1 MASLSIEGAT
11 KRFGPKVALDGVSLG
26 VEDGAFLALLGPSG
40 CGKST
45 LLRAVAGFERLD
57 GGTIRLGDE
66 LVSGPGTHV
75 PTERRRLGMV
85 FQSYALWPH
94 MSVAGNVA
102 FALEVQGLP
111 AAERRSRVARA
122 LDTVGLAELADRRP
136 AALSGGQRQRVALA
150 RTLAAEPRVVLLDE
164 PLANLDAHLR
174 ETMQEEFRRFHRES
188 GATMVFVTHD
198 QAEALAL
205 ADRVAVLMDGRL
217 VQVDAPEALYER
229 PADAEVARFVGRG
242 ALVPVRIE
250 GVGPGRARA
259 ALAGRVLELRAPPG
273 LVPGGATACLRPEAC
288 RVLAEGAEG
297 VPARV
302 RSVRYTGP
310 VRVVALE
317 LEDGGATP
325 IGAVAPAE
333 LALEP
338 GRRVTVDVRDGWVLP
353 PGGSGVRDR

>member
-1 MASLSIEGAT
+1 MASLTVEAAT
-11 KRFGPKVALDGVSLG
+11 RRFGPKLALDGVSLR

-66 LVSGPGTHV
+66 IVSGPGTHV

-122 LDTVGLAELADRRP
+122 LDTVGLTDLADRRP

-164 PLANLDAHLR
+164 PLANLDANLR
-174 ETMQEEFRRFHRES
+174 ETMQEEFQRFHRES

-217 VQVDAPEALYER
+217 MQVDAPAALYER
-229 PADAEVARFVGRG
+229 PADAEVARFIGRG
-242 ALVPVRIE
+242 ALVAVRIE
-250 GVGPGRARA
+250 RVEAGRAHA
-259 ALAGRVLELRAPPG
+259 VLAGRAVRLRAPPG
-273 LVPGGATACLRPEAC
+273 LVRGDATACLRPEAC
-288 RVLAEGAEG
+288 RVGPEGADG

-302 RSVRYTGP
+302 RAVRYTGP
-310 VRVVALE
+310 AQAVTLALE
-317 LEDGGATP
+317 NDRSTTVGA
-325 IGAVAPAE
+325 IAPPE
-333 LALEP
+333 MTLEP
-338 GRRVTVDVRDGWVLP
+338 GRRVVLDVRDGWVLP
-353 PGGSGVRDR
+353 TA